1 MDIICGIRSPTRGS
15 VLFNGVRYGANS
27 ILPVDVFYLP
37 QEPLIIPKTILE
49 NVSMLEREYI
59 SKSQE
64 ELVISCLK
72 QVGLLTST
80 VSSDSFINSAVGP
93 DGDKLSGGQKQ
104 RLVLARALYHG
115 AEVLALDEI
124 VSGLEANS
132 KREVL
137 ELLQE
142 LAAAKKLVILISHDQ
157 VAEEFSS
164 KCLSL

>member
-1 MDIICGIRSPTRGS
+1 
-15 VLFNGVRYGANS
+15 
-27 ILPVDVFYLP
+27 
-37 QEPLIIPKTILE
+37 
-49 NVSMLEREYI
+49 MLEREYV
-59 SKSQE
+59 SKSQKE
-64 ELVISCLK
+64 RVISCLK
-72 QVGLLTST
+72 QVGLLNTSA
-80 VSSDSFINSAVGP
+80 SSDAFVNSKVGP

-124 VSGLEANS
+124 VSGLEVDS
-132 KREVL
+132 KRQVL

-157 VAEEFSS
+157 IAEEFAS